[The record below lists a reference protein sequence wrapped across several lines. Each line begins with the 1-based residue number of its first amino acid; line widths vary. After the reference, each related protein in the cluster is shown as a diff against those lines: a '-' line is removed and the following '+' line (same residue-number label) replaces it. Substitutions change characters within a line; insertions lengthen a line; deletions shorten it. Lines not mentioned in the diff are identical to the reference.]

1 MLKRLIKTI
10 LWKVGFFPRFYLLE
24 SPFKIYELK
33 VMSDCVVNDNKATI
47 IDLGCGNGTQTIL
60 NANKFYKI
68 IGIDPNENSI
78 RLAKDKLTF
87 AHGNGKIEFFANT
100 IEGMHFPPDSIDGVI
115 SYCVLEHI
123 RNYDAVLNE
132 LYRILKPGGWLLF
145 SVDSLAVIR
154 ESVLLEKHRCEHH
167 VVKYFKIKEMNELLL
182 EKRFKNITVEPKL
195 KSKFAEKLF
204 TQGIKNHFQ
213 FNKLSGL
220 IYTAWLFVYEQ
231 FTRRENEGLF
241 LLVKAYK

>member
-1 MLKRLIKTI
+1 MLKRLMKTI

-24 SPFKIYELK
+24 NPFKIYELK
-33 VMSDCVVNDNKATI
+33 VIFDCVVNDNKATI

-100 IEGMHFPPDSIDGVI
+100 IEGMHFPADSIDGVV

-123 RNYDAVLNE
+123 RNYDEVLNE

-167 VVKYFKIKEMNELLL
+167 VVKYFTIKEMNELLL

-204 TQGIKNHFQ
+204 TKGIHNHFQ

-220 IYTAWLFVYEQ
+220 IYTGWLFVYER
-231 FTRRENEGLF
+231 FARRENEGLF

>member
-1 MLKRLIKTI
+1 MLKKLIKTI

-33 VMSDCVVNDNKATI
+33 VMADCMISDNKATI

-68 IGIDPNENSI
+68 IGIDPDADSI
-78 RLAKDKLTF
+78 RLAKDKSTF
-87 AHGNGKIEFFANT
+87 VPGNGKIEFFADR
-100 IEGMHFPPDSIDGVI
+100 IEGMHFPADSIDGVI

-123 RNYDAVLNE
+123 RNYDEVLNE

-145 SVDSLAVIR
+145 SVDSLAVIK

-167 VVKYFKIKEMNELLL
+167 VVKYFKMKEIKELLL

-195 KSKFAEKLF
+195 KSRFAEKLF
-204 TQGIKNHFQ
+204 TKGINNHFQ

-220 IYTAWLFVYEQ
+220 IYTIWLFVCER
-231 FTRRENEGLF
+231 FTKKENEGLF
-241 LLVKAYK
+241 LLVKACK